1 VKKLRRSG
9 RRAKARAPLSRE
21 RVLRAAIEIADK
33 DGIEAVTMRRLGEQL
48 GVEAMSLY
56 HHVGS
61 KDEALAGIVDL
72 LIGEIVVP
80 PAGADWRAAIRGRA
94 LAAREHLGKHPWI
107 FRLITGTQGLSPA
120 LLRHYDAVIAD
131 MLRGGLSHQ
140 LTHTAMHVLSSR
152 TLGFT
157 EDLFLGNDRG
167 PEIVKAA
174 FAEIKSGKY
183 PAIAESI
190 KDIHHDDDVEFV
202 YGLDLILDGFEL
214 AMHGPQPRSM
224 KTEVDP
230 RHVSQPHLGR

>member
-1 VKKLRRSG
+1 VKELRRN
-9 RRAKARAPLSRE
+9 RRTARAPLSRE

-33 DGIEAVTMRRLGEQL
+33 DGIDAVTMRRVGEKL

-61 KDEALAGIVDL
+61 KDETLEGIVDL
-72 LIGEIVVP
+72 LISEIPAP
-80 PAGADWRAAIRGRA
+80 PVDADWKAAIRGRA
-94 LAAREHLGKHPWI
+94 LAAREHLRRHPWV
-107 FRLITGTQGLSPA
+107 FHLITTTPGLSPA
-120 LLRHYDAVIAD
+120 MLRHYDATIAD

-140 LTHTAMHVLSSR
+140 LTHTAMHIVGTR

-157 EDLFLGNDRG
+157 EDLFLGSDRG

-190 KDIHHDDDVEFV
+190 SDIRHDDDVEFV
-202 YGLDLILDGFEL
+202 FGLDLILDGLER
-214 AMHGPQPRSM
+214 AMHGPQPRS
-224 KTEVDP
+224 KKSEIDP

>member
-1 VKKLRRSG
+1 VKKLRRTE
-9 RRAKARAPLSRE
+9 RRPKARAPLSRE
-21 RVLRAAIEIADK
+21 RVLRAAIEIADQ
-33 DGIEAVTMRRLGEQL
+33 DGIEAVTMRRLGEKL

-72 LIGEIVVP
+72 LISEIPAP
-80 PAGADWRAAIRGRA
+80 PLGADWRAAIRGRA
-94 LAAREHLGKHPWI
+94 LAAREHLRRHPWV

-120 LLRHYDAVIAD
+120 LLRHYDAVIGD

-174 FAEIKSGKY
+174 FAEIKSGMY

-190 KDIHHDDDVEFV
+190 KDIHHDDDIEFV
-202 YGLDLILDGFEL
+202 YGLDLILDGFER
-214 AMHGPQPRSM
+214 AKHGPQPASKRPAGAP
-224 KTEVDP
+224 K
-230 RHVSQPHLGR
+230 HF

>member
-1 VKKLRRSG
+1 VKKLRRTA
-9 RRAKARAPLSRE
+9 RPKARAPLSRE
-21 RVLRAAIEIADK
+21 RVLRAAIAIADK
-33 DGIEAVTMRRLGEQL
+33 DGIDAVTMRRLGEKL

-56 HHVGS
+56 HHLAS
-61 KDEALAGIVDL
+61 KDEIAAGIVDL
-72 LIGEIVVP
+72 LIGEIPTP
-80 PAGADWRAAIRGRA
+80 PAGDDWKAAIRGRA
-94 LAAREHLGKHPWI
+94 LAAREHLRAHPWV
-107 FRLITGTQGLSPA
+107 FRLISGTHGLSPA
-120 LLRHYDAVIAD
+120 MLRHYDAVIAD

-202 YGLDLILDGFEL
+202 FGVDLILDGL
-214 AMHGPQPRSM
+214 DRAKHGPQPRS
-224 KTEVDP
+224 KKSEIDP
-230 RHVSQPHLGR
+230 RHLTKAHLGR

>member
-1 VKKLRRSG
+1 M
-9 RRAKARAPLSRE
+9 
-21 RVLRAAIEIADK
+21 RVLRAAIEIADRE
-33 DGIEAVTMRRLGEQL
+33 GIDAVTMRRLGEEL

-56 HHVGS
+56 HHVRS
-61 KDEALAGIVDL
+61 KDEIAAGIVDL
-72 LIGEIVVP
+72 LISEI
-80 PAGADWRAAIRGRA
+80 PAAERGGDWRAAIRGRA
-94 LAAREHLGKHPWI
+94 LAAREHLRKHPWV

-120 LLRHYDAVIAD
+120 LLRHYDSVIGD

-167 PEIVKAA
+167 PEVVKAA
-174 FAEIKSGKY
+174 FAEINSGKY

-202 YGLDLILDGFEL
+202 YGLDLILDGFER
-214 AMHGPQPRSM
+214 ARHGPQPRS
-224 KTEVDP
+224 KKSEIDP
-230 RHVSQPHLGR
+230 RHLAKAHLER

>member
-1 VKKLRRSG
+1 MKKLRRSQA
-9 RRAKARAPLSRE
+9 RPRVRAPLTRE

-33 DGIEAVTMRRLGEQL
+33 DGIDAVTMRRLGEKL

-56 HHVGS
+56 HHVRS
-61 KDEALAGIVDL
+61 KDEIATGIVDL
-72 LIGEIVVP
+72 LIGEI
-80 PAGADWRAAIRGRA
+80 PAAETTGDWRAAIRGRA
-94 LAAREHLGKHPWI
+94 LAAREHLRRHPWV
-107 FRLITGTQGLSPA
+107 FRLITGAQGLSPA

-140 LTHTAMHVLSSR
+140 LTHTGMHVIGSR

-190 KDIHHDDDVEFV
+190 RDIHHDDDVEFV
-202 YGLDLILDGFEL
+202 FGLDLILDGLER
-214 AMHGPQPRSM
+214 AKSGPQPRS
-224 KTEVDP
+224 KKSEVDP
-230 RHVSQPHLGR
+230 RHVAQPHLGR